1 MKHLSLTL
9 ALVPF
14 LVIPLA
20 AQGGRG
26 SAVQRDRDAMADSDL
41 WIYNDLDKGF
51 AQAKEHG
58 QPLLVVFR

>member
-1 MKHLSLTL
+1 MKHLPLTL

-14 LVIPLA
+14 LVTPLA
-20 AQGGRG
+20 GQGGRG
-26 SAVQRDRDAMADSDL
+26 NAVQRDRDAMADSDL

>member
-1 MKHLSLTL
+1 MKPTRLSLAL
-9 ALVPF
+9 ASL
-14 LVIPLA
+14 LAIPLA

-26 SAVQRDRDAMADSDL
+26 NAVQRDRDAMADSDL